1 MLQRYLLIPG
11 KQANSGNSIVFL
23 HRDRFL
29 SNLKPHSDVFH
40 DMTGDDQY
48 QPDTIQQ
55 LFEAAQRI
63 SSILSALEAS
73 EASVMT
79 PYSGFS
85 VFVAAHINMYG
96 TLVPQRYP
104 GGLDRA
110 EDEKSHNMMYLERL
124 STLWPVGRS
133 WVRTDL
139 TTPCTCTDKLI
150 LHSGELYKMRTDS
163 TRQSRAHRHT
173 QNLVCTV
180 QGGLHWQEPWTNTV
194 TSVHVQIASYT
205 QRDQ

>member
-1 MLQRYLLIPG
+1 M
-11 KQANSGNSIVFL
+11 A
-23 HRDRFL
+23 D
-29 SNLKPHSDVFH
+29 
-40 DMTGDDQY
+40 DDQY

-55 LFEAAQRI
+55 LFEAAQHI

-110 EDEKSHNMMYLERL
+110 EDEKTHNMMYLERL

-133 WVRTDL
+133 WVRNYSK
-139 TTPCTCTDKLI
+139 TPLWN
-150 LHSGELYKMRTDS
+150 
-163 TRQSRAHRHT
+163 RAV
-173 QNLVCTV
+173 N
-180 QGGLHWQEPWTNTV
+180 
-194 TSVHVQIASYT
+194 
-205 QRDQ
+205 